1 MGVTTLPVFSKEARV
16 KLHRNAKSP
25 PLTRALLIARV
36 RQHHWSIAG
45 AAAAHGLSVR
55 TVYKWLRRGREGMLE
70 DRASTPHRQPRRT
83 SASTTAAILAARY
96 EGLPAWGIA
105 VRLQVPRS
113 TVSAVLAR
121 HGLNRLAR
129 LHPPAPV
136 QRYERSRPGE
146 LIHLDMKRVGRIGVV
161 GHRIHGDRR
170 RRVRGLGWE
179 TIHVCVDDFSRAA
192 YVEVLDNQHATTT
205 VGFLRRAV
213 HWFAQ
218 RGVRV
223 ERVMTDNG
231 SAYVSHRFR
240 EACRR
245 HHTRH
250 LRTRPYR
257 PQTNGKAERFIQTL
271 LREWAYAVPY
281 TSSWRRTRALRPWLA
296 YYNAQRPHAS
306 LSYRSPATR
315 FPRVTQ

>member
-1 MGVTTLPVFSKEARV
+1 M
-16 KLHRNAKSP
+16 KLHRNARST
-25 PLTRALLIARV
+25 PLTRALLIARI
-36 RQHHWSIAG
+36 RQQGWSPAR
-45 AAAAHGLSVR
+45 AAEAQGLSVR
-55 TVYKWLRRGREGMLE
+55 TAYKWLKRGREGLLE

-83 SASTTAAILAARY
+83 SAARVAAIVAARY
-96 EGLPAWGIA
+96 EGLPAWRIA
-105 VRLQVPRS
+105 IRVQMPRS

-121 HGLNRLAR
+121 GGLNRLTQ

-136 QRYERSRPGE
+136 QRYERRRPGE
-146 LIHLDMKRVGRIGVV
+146 LVHLDMKRVGRIGGI

-179 TIHVCVDDFSRAA
+179 TIHVCVDDCSRAA
-192 YVEVLDNQHATTT
+192 YVEVLDNQHAATT

-213 HWFAQ
+213 LWFAR
-218 RGVRV
+218 RGIHV

-240 EACRR
+240 QACAR
-245 HHTRH
+245 HRARH

-281 TSSWRRTRALRPWLA
+281 TSSWRRTLALQPWLR
-296 YYNAQRPHAS
+296 YYNAERPHAA
-306 LSYRSPATR
+306 LHYQSPASR
-315 FPRVTQ
+315 LPRVAQ

>member
-1 MGVTTLPVFSKEARV
+1 V
-16 KLHRNAKSP
+16 KLHRNAKST
-25 PLTRALLIARV
+25 PLSRALLIARV
-36 RQHHWSIAG
+36 RQHDWSIA
-45 AAAAHGLSVR
+45 AAAEAHGLSVR
-55 TVYKWLRRGREGMLE
+55 TAYKWLRRGREGALE
-70 DRASTPHRQPRRT
+70 DRTSTPHRQPRRT
-83 SASTTAAILAARY
+83 SATTTAAIIAARY
-96 EGLPAWGIA
+96 EGLPAWRIA

-121 HGLNRLAR
+121 AGLNRLAR

-136 QRYERSRPGE
+136 QRYERTRPGE
-146 LIHLDMKRVGRIGVV
+146 LVHLDMKRVGRIGVV

-192 YVEVLDNQHATTT
+192 YVEVLDNQHAATT

-213 HWFAQ
+213 YWFAQ
-218 RGVRV
+218 RGVTV

-245 HHTRH
+245 HHARH

-271 LREWAYAVPY
+271 LREWAYVQPY
-281 TSSWRRTRALRPWLA
+281 QHSKLRTAALRKYLR
-296 YYNAQRPHAS
+296 YYNEFRPHGS
-306 LSYRSPATR
+306 LKSLPPISRIKSAA
-315 FPRVTQ
+315 

>member
-1 MGVTTLPVFSKEARV
+1 M
-16 KLHRNAKSP
+16 KLHRNARST

-36 RQHHWSIAG
+36 RQEGWSIA
-45 AAAAHGLSVR
+45 AAAAAQGFSIR
-55 TVYKWLRRGREGMLE
+55 TAYKWLRRGRDHGRE
-70 DRASTPHRQPRRT
+70 DGASTPHRQPRRT
-83 SASTTAAILAARY
+83 SAATTAAIVAARY
-96 EGLPAWGIA
+96 EGLPAWRIA
-105 VRLQVPRS
+105 VRLQIPRS

-121 HGLNRLAR
+121 SGLNRLTR

-136 QRYERSRPGE
+136 QRYERTRPGE
-146 LIHLDMKRVGRIGVV
+146 LVHLDMKRVGRIGRI

-170 RRVRGLGWE
+170 RRTSGLGWE
-179 TIHVCVDDFSRAA
+179 TIHVCIDDFSRAA

-213 HWFAQ
+213 AWFAR
-218 RGVRV
+218 RGIQV

-240 EACRR
+240 QACVR
-245 HHTRH
+245 HRARH

-281 TSSWRRTRALRPWLA
+281 PSSWRRTRALRPWLQ
-296 YYNAQRPHAS
+296 YYNAERPHAA
-306 LSYRSPATR
+306 LRAQSPATR
-315 FPRVTQ
+315 FPRVAQ